1 MSPPAAPPLD
11 LPALIKE
18 IGRGA
23 RGARDLSREQ
33 AAALFGAMLDGEVD
47 ELRLG
52 AIVLALRV
60 KGESVDELLGFHDAM
75 QARVQRLQHAQ
86 RVVLLPTLN
95 GARKLL
101 NLMPLLALHLAQQG
115 VPVLVHGRNDFGA
128 ARGDTFALFAALGHP
143 RCTTLAEAQERLNA
157 HNLAVLPT
165 ALLCPGL
172 DRLMALRPRLG
183 LRNSAHT
190 MAKLLDPFHGH
201 SVRVAAVTHGDFL
214 DALASV
220 LPQLDGPSLLLKGCE
235 GEAYPHPR
243 RQASLQ
249 AFVGGEAVALV
260 LGDVEDAAL
269 WETQGEAS
277 AEAQK
282 LLGHL
287 SHGAAAWP
295 TRLAEMVVALGR
307 LASMA
312 GKWLGPDRSTTEV
325 AKGKT

>member
-1 MSPPAAPPLD
+1 VTEPLN

-60 KGESVDELLGFHDAM
+60 KGEGVDELLGFHDAM
-75 QARVQRLQHAQ
+75 QQRVQRLQHPQ

-95 GARKLL
+95 GSRKLL
-101 NLMPLLALHLAQQG
+101 NLMPLLALHLGQQG
-115 VPVLVHGRNDFGA
+115 VPVLVHGRNDFGE
-128 ARGDTFALFAALGHP
+128 ARGDTFALLAALGHP
-143 RCTTLAEAQERLNA
+143 SCSTLAEAQARLNTD
-157 HNLAVLPT
+157 NLAVLPT

-190 MAKLLDPFHGH
+190 LAKLLDPFHGH

-214 DALASV
+214 DALATM

-243 RQASLQ
+243 RPASLQ
-249 AFVGGEAVALV
+249 AFAGGVPVSLGSGEA
-260 LGDVEDAAL
+260 EDALL
-269 WETQGEAS
+269 WET
-277 AEAQK
+277 
-282 LLGHL
+282 LG
-287 SHGAAAWP
+287 GAAADAEKLHGLLESGADAWP
-295 TRLAEMVVALGR
+295 ARLQEMASGLLQ
-307 LASMA
+307 LASTQA
-312 GKWLGPDRSTTEV
+312 
-325 AKGKT
+325 A

>member
-23 RGARDLSREQ
+23 RGARDLSRAQ
-33 AAALFGAMLDGEVD
+33 AAALFGAMLDGVVD

-101 NLMPLLALHLAQQG
+101 NLMPLLALHLAQHG

-143 RCTTLAEAQERLNA
+143 TCTTLAEAQDRLNA
-157 HNLAVLPT
+157 QNLAVLPT

-172 DRLMALRPRLG
+172 DGLMALRPRLG

-201 SVRVAAVTHGDFL
+201 SVRVAAMTHGDFL
-214 DALASV
+214 DALATV

-235 GEAYPHPR
+235 GEASPHPR
-243 RQASLQ
+243 RPASLQ
-249 AFVGGEAVALV
+249 AFLWGKRVALA
-260 LGDVEDAAL
+260 LAGAEEAPLWDTSGDANEDAKAL
-269 WETQGEAS
+269 RQLLRQG
-277 AEAQK
+277 K
-282 LLGHL
+282 VC
-287 SHGAAAWP
+287 WP
-295 TRLAEMVVALGR
+295 TRMQEMALALER
-307 LASMA
+307 LARTS
-312 GKWLGPDRSTTEV
+312 SQ
-325 AKGKT
+325 

>member
-23 RGARDLSREQ
+23 RGARDLSRAQ

-75 QARVQRLQHAQ
+75 QARVQRLQHPK

-143 RCTTLAEAQERLNA
+143 TCTTLAEAQERLNA
-157 HNLAVLPT
+157 LNLAVLPT

-190 MAKLLDPFHGH
+190 MAKLLDPFQGH
-201 SVRVAAVTHGDFL
+201 SVRVSAVTHGDFL
-214 DALASV
+214 DALATV

-235 GEAYPHPR
+235 GETYPHPR
-243 RQASLQ
+243 RPASLQ
-249 AFVGGEAVALV
+249 AFSDGARIEVATGET
-260 LGDVEDAAL
+260 EDTDL
-269 WETQGEAS
+269 WE
-277 AEAQK
+277 
-282 LLGHL
+282 
-287 SHGAAAWP
+287 
-295 TRLAEMVVALGR
+295 ALGNTKADAEKLR
-307 LASMA
+307 ELIKEGAKVWPSRVREMA
-312 GKWLGPDRSTTEV
+312 ATLECLIR
-325 AKGKT
+325 

>member
-1 MSPPAAPPLD
+1 MSLPLD

-60 KGESVDELLGFHDAM
+60 KGEGVDELLGFHDAM
-75 QARVQRLQHAQ
+75 QARVQRLHHPQ

-101 NLMPLLALHLAQQG
+101 NLMPLLALHLAALG

-143 RCTTLAEAQERLNA
+143 TCSTLAEAQERLNT

-165 ALLCPGL
+165 VLLCPGL

-243 RQASLQ
+243 RPASLQ
-249 AFVGGEAVALV
+249 AFADGKPVDLALAQAEEAPLWESS
-260 LGDVEDAAL
+260 GDAKADAAAL
-269 WETQGEAS
+269 RS
-277 AEAQK
+277 
-282 LLGHL
+282 LLLNVEG
-287 SHGAAAWP
+287 AWP
-295 TRLAEMVVALGR
+295 RRAQEMVAALCSLSR
-307 LASMA
+307 V
-312 GKWLGPDRSTTEV
+312 PTP
-325 AKGKT
+325 

>member
-1 MSPPAAPPLD
+1 MQSPLD

-23 RGARDLSREQ
+23 RGARDLSRGQ
-33 AAALFGAMLDGEVD
+33 AASLFGAMLDGEVD

-60 KGESVDELLGFHDAM
+60 KGEGVDELLGFHDAM
-75 QARVQRLQHAQ
+75 QARVQRLHHGK

-143 RCTTLAEAQERLNA
+143 SCSTLAEAQDRLNA
-157 HNLAVLPT
+157 QNLAVLPT

-190 MAKLLDPFHGH
+190 MAKLLDPFHGR

-214 DALASV
+214 DALAAV

-243 RQASLQ
+243 RPASLR
-249 AFVGGEAVALV
+249 AFAGGEQVV
-260 LGDVEDAAL
+260 LAPGEVEDAAL
-269 WETQGEAS
+269 WETLGEAS
-277 AEAQK
+277 AEAEK
-282 LLGHL
+282 LRGLLLEGTTT
-287 SHGAAAWP
+287 WP
-295 TRLAEMVVALGR
+295 ARLAEMAAVLGR
-307 LASMA
+307 LANMA
-312 GKWLGPDRSTTEV
+312 
-325 AKGKT
+325 AK

>member
-23 RGARDLSREQ
+23 RGARDLSRAQ

-75 QARVQRLQHAQ
+75 QARVQRLHQPK

-143 RCTTLAEAQERLNA
+143 TCSTLAEAQDRLNA
-157 HNLAVLPT
+157 QNLAVLPT

-243 RQASLQ
+243 RPASLQ
-249 AFVGGEAVALV
+249 AFSGGARIEVAN
-260 LGDVEDAAL
+260 GETEDTDL
-269 WETQGEAS
+269 WE
-277 AEAQK
+277 
-282 LLGHL
+282 
-287 SHGAAAWP
+287 
-295 TRLAEMVVALGR
+295 ALGNTKADAEKLR
-307 LASMA
+307 ELIKE
-312 GKWLGPDRSTTEV
+312 G
-325 AKGKT
+325 AKVWPSRVREMSATLECLSA

>member
-1 MSPPAAPPLD
+1 MASKWPRPWAAPCWRSDPAVTEPLN
-11 LPALIKE
+11 LPVLIKE

-60 KGESVDELLGFHDAM
+60 KGEGVDELLGFNDAM
-75 QARVQRLQHAQ
+75 QARVQRLHHAK

-95 GARKLL
+95 GSRKLL

-115 VPVLVHGRNDFGA
+115 VPVLVHGRNDFGE
-128 ARGDTFALFAALGHP
+128 ARGDTFALLAALGHP
-143 RCTTLAEAQERLNA
+143 TCTTLAEAQARLNA
-157 HNLAVLPT
+157 HHLAVLPT

-214 DALASV
+214 DALAAV
-220 LPQLDGPSLLLKGCE
+220 LPQLDGHSLLLKGCE

-243 RQASLQ
+243 RPASLQ
-249 AFVGGEAVALV
+249 AFAGGLAVDLSLGEAEEAP
-260 LGDVEDAAL
+260 L
-269 WETQGEAS
+269 WETQGDVDAD
-277 AEAQK
+277 AERLRG
-282 LLGHL
+282 LLVAG
-287 SHGAAAWP
+287 GQAWP
-295 TRLAEMVVALGR
+295 ARVQEMAVALAQ
-307 LASMA
+307 LAHHC
-312 GKWLGPDRSTTEV
+312 R
-325 AKGKT
+325 

>member
-23 RGARDLSREQ
+23 RGARDLSRAQ
-33 AAALFGAMLDGEVD
+33 AAALFGAMLDGAVD

-75 QARVQRLQHAQ
+75 QARVQRLRHAQ

-143 RCTTLAEAQERLNA
+143 TCTTLAEAQDRLNA
-157 HNLAVLPT
+157 QNLAVLPT

-201 SVRVAAVTHGDFL
+201 SVRVAAVTHGEFL
-214 DALASV
+214 DALATV

-243 RQASLQ
+243 RPASLQ
-249 AFVGGEAVALV
+249 AFAGGKPLDLALAEAEEAS
-260 LGDVEDAAL
+260 L
-269 WETQGEAS
+269 WESSGNAEVD
-277 AEAQK
+277 AEALRGFSLTGQQ
-282 LLGHL
+282 
-287 SHGAAAWP
+287 SWP
-295 TRLAEMVVALGR
+295 TRMQEMAAVLEQLV
-307 LASMA
+307 
-312 GKWLGPDRSTTEV
+312 ST
-325 AKGKT
+325 AIP

>member
-23 RGARDLSREQ
+23 RGARDLSRAQ

-128 ARGDTFALFAALGHP
+128 ARGDTFALFDALGHP
-143 RCTTLAEAQERLNA
+143 TCTTLAEAQDRLNA
-157 HNLAVLPT
+157 QNLAVLPT

-190 MAKLLDPFHGH
+190 MAKLLDPFCGH

-214 DALASV
+214 DAMATV
-220 LPQLDGPSLLLKGCE
+220 LPQLDGPGLLLKGCE

-243 RQASLQ
+243 RPASLQ
-249 AFVGGEAVALV
+249 AFVGGEQVV
-260 LGDVEDAAL
+260 LAPGEAEDAAL
-269 WETQGEAS
+269 WETLEEAS
-277 AEAQK
+277 AQAEK
-282 LLGHL
+282 LRGLLLEGT
-287 SHGAAAWP
+287 STWP
-295 TRLAEMVVALGR
+295 ARLAEMAAVLGR

-312 GKWLGPDRSTTEV
+312 V
-325 AKGKT
+325 N